1 MKDKYI
7 YILVVIL
14 FILGNFF
21 IWFYIV
27 DKLDERD
34 NVYIEK
40 IDKIESKINSLQPK
54 KDSIRMVI
62 DSTHVKIITNEQ
74 HYQEV
79 VNTII
84 SQPTTADFDFVRGYI
99 RQYRNQNDS
108 LNIR

>member
-7 YILVVIL
+7 FILVVVL
-14 FILGNFF
+14 FILENFF

-27 DKLDERD
+27 DKLDKRD